1 MQKKSGEHKDEQL
14 TAKSVVKLATAANFN
29 LTEEKKGRLSQ
40 IIAIAEINSR
50 TGKSY
55 DNDVAVK
62 AMLQMRD
69 IMMKSETLKTSAKN
83 NSEKD
88 FEFAY
93 YDNIDDALVEG
104 LSQNQDFFSLLLNN
118 DDIKKEVLGIFASEV
133 YKDLKN
139 AK

>member
-14 TAKSVVKLATAANFN
+14 TAKPVVKLATAANFN
-29 LTEEKKGRLSQ
+29 LTEEKKERLSQ
-40 IIAIAEINSR
+40 IIAEINSR

-62 AMLQMRD
+62 AMLQIRD

>member
-14 TAKSVVKLATAANFN
+14 TAKPVVKLATAANFN

-62 AMLQMRD
+62 AMLQIRD
-69 IMMKSETLKTSAKN
+69 IMMKSETLKTSATIQRRTLN
-83 NSEKD
+83 LHITTISMM
-88 FEFAY
+88 
-93 YDNIDDALVEG
+93 
-104 LSQNQDFFSLLLNN
+104 LL
-118 DDIKKEVLGIFASEV
+118 
-133 YKDLKN
+133 
-139 AK
+139 

>member
-14 TAKSVVKLATAANFN
+14 TAKPVVKLATAANFN

-62 AMLQMRD
+62 AMLQIRD